1 MKRVSMKRIQLT
13 EEDAREILSTGE
25 IPERIRNSSPFVAV
39 ILTQGWCPQWKAMN
53 AYLDQWCQGGSRAD
67 GENASST
74 TEKPAVFVYHL
85 VYDTLPFFNRFLVWK
100 ENTFKNYD
108 IPYVRYYQE
117 GKFVGESNF
126 VDLDGFKSL
135 LMRKREKDETNSRS
149 A

>member
-1 MKRVSMKRIQLT
+1 MKRVGMKRIQLT
-13 EEDAREILSTGE
+13 EEDAREILSTGK
-25 IPERIRNSSPFVAV
+25 IPDRIVNSAPFVAV
-39 ILTQGWCPQWKAMN
+39 VLTQGWCPQWKAMN
-53 AYLDQWCQGGSRAD
+53 AYLDQWCQEETRTN
-67 GENASST
+67 GENASSA
-74 TEKPAVFVYHL
+74 KPAVFVYHL

-126 VDLDGFKSL
+126 VDFQGFKSL